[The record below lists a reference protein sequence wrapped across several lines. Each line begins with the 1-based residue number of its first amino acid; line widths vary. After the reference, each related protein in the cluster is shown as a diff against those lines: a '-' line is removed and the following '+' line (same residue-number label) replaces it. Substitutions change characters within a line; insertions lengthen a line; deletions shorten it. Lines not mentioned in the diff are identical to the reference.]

1 MKCETAELTALIE
14 QLTPTYF
21 QIPIMRFLRST
32 FIFPLLCLVL
42 NGCLQTAPVVKA
54 PLGLTPENPLAQQS
68 SIALAQAQREKVL
81 KQAASM
87 AGPKLWFA
95 GFGFHSGSN
104 AFRGDV
110 LLTESRLR
118 EKYPQTLSLVF
129 DNTLQQEK
137 IETPFAHLG
146 SLTDS
151 VKTIASQVKKGDI
164 VTIMLSTHGYTKL
177 LATQIGGRDYASILD
192 YHLASA
198 LAPLKDTPTILIISA
213 CHSGSLIPTLKNEN
227 RIILTA
233 AAENKVSYGCQPL
246 AKNTFFIDA
255 LFGDKHDGKLS
266 LVDEFE
272 MTKKR
277 ISALEA
283 KVKLDP
289 SEPQIFIGE
298 KMKAL
303 AAKPQNDWFMADTKI
318 SVISAARTE

>member
-1 MKCETAELTALIE
+1 
-14 QLTPTYF
+14 
-21 QIPIMRFLRST
+21 MRFLRPS
-32 FIFPLLCLVL
+32 FIFPLLCLAFS
-42 NGCLQTAPVVKA
+42 GCLQTAPVVKA

-81 KQAASM
+81 TQAASM
-87 AGPKLWFA
+87 TGPKLWFA
-95 GFGFHSGSN
+95 GFGFHSGSK

-118 EKYPQTLSLVF
+118 EKYPQTLSFVF
-129 DNTLQQEK
+129 DNALQKEK

-146 SLTDS
+146 SLTDT
-151 VKTIASQVKKGDI
+151 VKTIASQVKKGDV

-192 YHLASA
+192 SHLANA

-213 CHSGSLIPTLKNEN
+213 CYSGSLIPALRNEN

-233 AAENKVSYGCQPL
+233 AAEKKVSYGCQPL

-266 LVDEFE
+266 LVEEFE
-272 MTKKR
+272 LTKKR
-277 ISALEA
+277 ILAREIEI
-283 KVKLDP
+283 KFVP

-303 AAKPQNDWFMADTKI
+303 AAKPQNAWVATDI
-318 SVISAARTE
+318 IVSVGTATSMK